1 MSFISGSVPVG
12 GKSTQYPPN
21 LKNAPCRR
29 FFCYS
34 YMAITFYKYQ
44 GTGNDFVM
52 VDNRKG
58 TFPTDDETLVK
69 QLCDRRTGVG
79 ADGLILLQDHP
90 DYDFEMRYYN
100 ADGRLGSMCGN
111 GARCTVRFARQLGVI
126 EDVACF
132 LAADGEHQASV
143 ERDLIQLKMND
154 VQQVEQIGGDYFLN
168 TGSPHYVRFVENVQE
183 LDVYAEG
190 RAIRYNDRFAAVGTN
205 VNFVERISDDEIFVR
220 TYERGVEDET
230 LSCGTGVTACA
241 LVAGLQGLQSPVK
254 VKTLGGELEV
264 SFKQTENGFKHIFLI
279 GPAKQVFSGSVP
291 LPQTQQL

>member
-1 MSFISGSVPVG
+1 
-12 GKSTQYPPN
+12 
-21 LKNAPCRR
+21 
-29 FFCYS
+29 
-34 YMAITFYKYQ
+34 MAITFYKYQ

-52 VDNRKG
+52 VDNRKHS
-58 TFPTDDETLVK
+58 FPTDDEMLVK
-69 QLCDRRTGVG
+69 QICDRRTGVG

-90 DYDFEMRYYN
+90 DYDFEMVYYN

-154 VQQVEQIGGDYFLN
+154 VHDTEKIGEDFYLN
-168 TGSPHYVRFVENVQE
+168 TGSPHYVRFVDNVQD

-190 RAIRYNDRFAAVGTN
+190 RAIRYNDRFAAEGTN
-205 VNFVERISDDEIFVR
+205 VNFVERISDNEIFVR

-241 LVAGLQGLQSPVK
+241 LVAGLKGLKNPVK
-254 VKTLGGELEV
+254 VKTLGGELKV
-264 SFKQTENGFKHIFLI
+264 TFKQEEDTFKHINLV
-279 GPAKQVFSGSVP
+279 GPAKQVFTGSVP
-291 LPQTQQL
+291 LQQAQPQQQL

>member
-1 MSFISGSVPVG
+1 
-12 GKSTQYPPN
+12 
-21 LKNAPCRR
+21 
-29 FFCYS
+29 
-34 YMAITFYKYQ
+34 MAITFYKYQ

-52 VDNRKG
+52 VDNRKL
-58 TFPTDDETLVK
+58 TFPTDDEVLVK
-69 QLCDRRTGVG
+69 QLCDRRTGIG

-90 DYDFEMRYYN
+90 DYDFEMVYYN

-143 ERDLIQLKMND
+143 ERDLILLKMHD
-154 VQQVEQIGGDYFLN
+154 VQHVEQVGQDYFLN
-168 TGSPHYVRFVENVQE
+168 TGSPHYVRFVEKVQD

-190 RAIRYNDRFAAVGTN
+190 QAIRYNERFAAVGTN
-205 VNFVERISDDEIFVR
+205 VNFVEQTSANEIFVR

-241 LVAGLQGLQSPVK
+241 LVAGLQGLTSPVK

-264 SFKQTENGFKHIFLI
+264 SFERDMNGFKYIFLN
-279 GPAKQVFSGSVP
+279 GPAKQVFNGSVP
-291 LPQTQQL
+291 LPQAQQQQL

>member
-1 MSFISGSVPVG
+1 
-12 GKSTQYPPN
+12 
-21 LKNAPCRR
+21 
-29 FFCYS
+29 
-34 YMAITFYKYQ
+34 MALTFYKYQ

-52 VDNRKG
+52 VDNRKH
-58 TFPTDDETLVK
+58 TFPTDDEALVK

-90 DYDFEMRYYN
+90 DYDFEMVYYN

-111 GARCTVRFARQLGVI
+111 GARCTVRFARNLGVI

-154 VQQVEQIGGDYFLN
+154 VKFVERVGEDYYLN
-168 TGSPHYVRFVENVQE
+168 TGSPHYVRFVENAQD
-183 LDVYAEG
+183 LDVYKEG
-190 RAIRYNDRFAAVGTN
+190 RAIRYNDRFKAVGTN
-205 VNFVERISDDEIFVR
+205 VNFVERISDNEIFVR

-230 LSCGTGVTACA
+230 LSCGTGVTAAA

-264 SFKQTENGFKHIFLI
+264 SFQQSERGFIYIFLI
-279 GPAKQVFSGSVP
+279 GPAKQVFSGSVA
-291 LPQTQQL
+291 LPQAQHI

>member
-1 MSFISGSVPVG
+1 
-12 GKSTQYPPN
+12 
-21 LKNAPCRR
+21 
-29 FFCYS
+29 
-34 YMAITFYKYQ
+34 MAITFYKYQ

-52 VDNRKG
+52 VDNRKRA
-58 TFPTDDETLVK
+58 FPTDDEALVK
-69 QLCDRRTGVG
+69 QICDRRTGVG

-90 DYDFEMRYYN
+90 EYDFEMVYYN

-154 VQQVEQIGGDYFLN
+154 VNKIEQIGADFYLN
-168 TGSPHYVRFVENVQE
+168 TGSPHYVCFADNVKD

-190 RAIRYNDRFAAVGTN
+190 RAIRYSDRFKAEGTN
-205 VNFVERISDDEIFVR
+205 VNFVELISENEIFVR

-241 LVAGLQGLQSPVK
+241 LVAGLRGLRSPVA
-254 VKTLGGELEV
+254 VRTLGGDLEV
-264 SFKQTENGFKHIFLI
+264 AFKRDGDSFKHINLV
-279 GPAKQVFSGSVP
+279 GPAKQVFTGSVP
-291 LPQTQQL
+291 LHQAQQQL

>member
-1 MSFISGSVPVG
+1 
-12 GKSTQYPPN
+12 
-21 LKNAPCRR
+21 
-29 FFCYS
+29 
-34 YMAITFYKYQ
+34 MAITFYKYQ

-52 VDNRKG
+52 VDNRKH
-58 TFPTDDETLVK
+58 TFPTEDETLVK

-90 DYDFEMRYYN
+90 DYDFEMLYYN

-154 VQQVEQIGGDYFLN
+154 VRQVEQIGQDYFLN
-168 TGSPHYVRFVENVQE
+168 TGSPHYVRFVDDVQHLNVYE
-183 LDVYAEG
+183 EG
-190 RAIRYNDRFAAVGTN
+190 RAVRYNDRFAAEGTN
-205 VNFVERISDDEIFVR
+205 VNFVERISEDEIFVR

-241 LVAGLQGLQSPVK
+241 LVAGLLGLHSPVK

-264 SFKQTENGFKHIFLI
+264 SFEQNGDGFKYIFLN
-279 GPAKQVFSGSVP
+279 GPAKLVFSGSVA

>member
-1 MSFISGSVPVG
+1 
-12 GKSTQYPPN
+12 
-21 LKNAPCRR
+21 
-29 FFCYS
+29 
-34 YMAITFYKYQ
+34 MAITFYKYQ

-52 VDNRKG
+52 VDNRKHN
-58 TFPTDDETLVK
+58 FPTDDEALVK

-90 DYDFEMRYYN
+90 DYDFEMVYYN
-100 ADGRLGSMCGN
+100 ADGRVGSMCGN
-111 GARCTVRFARQLGVI
+111 GARCAVRFARQLGVI

-143 ERDLIQLKMND
+143 ERDLIQLKMHD
-154 VQQVEQIGGDYFLN
+154 VKSVEQIGQDYYLN

-183 LDVYAEG
+183 LDVYKEG

-205 VNFVERISDDEIFVR
+205 VNFVERISEDEIFVR

-230 LSCGTGVTACA
+230 LSCGTGVTAAA
-241 LVAGLQGLQSPVK
+241 LVAGLQGFKSPVK

-264 SFKQTENGFKHIFLI
+264 AFEQTGDGFKYIFLI

-291 LPQTQQL
+291 LPQIQQI